1 MGKKRSR
8 AESGGRASTTSS
20 SGRAKAQDTRID
32 YSGGRLDDEEVSGS
46 EDEDEGAGGDESEGS
61 DEETAEEKRRRLAKE
76 YLRGMVGNGS
86 SDDDGDASEDDDKH
100 TQVSEKL
107 RRERLEAS
115 GKYFRDLA
123 TSIKEQRENNDD
135 EFEEGLSRMTLGGHK
150 LSVTSVVLSNDE
162 ASIFSGSKDNS
173 VIHWDTETGKKKQV
187 LKAPWSRESHG
198 DKQCHEGEV
207 LAVAVTTDGK
217 YVVSGGRDKM
227 LRVYDARQAHAEI
240 KCFSGHRDAIT
251 SLAFRRDSKSLFSGS
266 LDRCLKHWDLNE
278 MGYLET
284 LFGHQEGVT
293 AVDCWTKER
302 PVSCSVDRTVRL
314 WKVAEES
321 HLVFRGDK
329 GAMDAVQLVTDDSYL
344 TGAQDGSLALW
355 KETQKKPVR
364 SVQQAHGGDAG
375 GARWIASVA
384 TVKMSNLAA
393 SGSND
398 GYIRLWEVSAESR
411 MLEQVAEIE
420 TEGFV
425 NSLSMSPGLLVAGTG
440 REHKFGRWWSTKGNK
455 NKVIVMKLPSSD
467 D

>member
-8 AESGGRASTTSS
+8 LEKGVRASKVSS
-20 SGRAKAQDTRID
+20 KANREAEDTHID
-32 YSGGRLDDEEVSGS
+32 YSGGNLDDEVSGS
-46 EDEDEGAGGDESEGS
+46 EDEDEDRAGGDDSEGS
-61 DEETAEEKRRRLAKE
+61 EEETAEEKRRRLAKE
-76 YLRGMVGNGS
+76 YLRGMVGNES
-86 SDDDGDASEDDDKH
+86 SDNDSDASEEDDKH
-100 TQVSEKL
+100 AQVSEKL

-115 GKYFRDLA
+115 GKYFQDLA
-123 TSIKEQRENNDD
+123 TSIKEHNRNSDD
-135 EFEEGLSRMTLGGHK
+135 ELEEGLSRMTLGGHK
-150 LSVTSVVLSNDE
+150 LSVTSVVLSNDGV
-162 ASIFSGSKDNS
+162 SIFSGSKDNS
-173 VIHWDTETGKKKQV
+173 VIHWDTETGKKKQI
-187 LKAPWSRESHG
+187 LRAPWSRESHG
-198 DKQCHEGEV
+198 DKQSHEGEV
-207 LAVAVTTDGK
+207 LAVAVTTDGR

-227 LRVYDARQAHAEI
+227 LRVYDARQANAEI

-302 PVSCSVDRTVRL
+302 PLSCSLDRTVRM

-329 GAMDAVQLVTDDSYL
+329 GAMDAVQLVTDDSYI

-364 SVQQAHGGDAG
+364 SVQQAHGGGAG

-398 GYIRLWEVSAESR
+398 GYIRLWDVSAESR
-411 MLEQVAEIE
+411 TLEQVAEIE

-425 NSLSMSPGLLVAGTG
+425 NSLAMSPGLLVAGTG
-440 REHKFGRWWSTKGNK
+440 REHKFGRWWNTKGNK
-455 NKVIVMKLPSSD
+455 NKIVVMRLPSEI
-467 D
+467 